1 MIDYGKFTDQEL
13 ATLLAEGDHVAFTQI
28 YTRYK
33 FILYTHAVNKLR
45 DREDA
50 MDIIQEVFTY
60 LWFKRETIQ
69 LSENLPGYLYGAVRN
84 AILNKVTHKQVQEKY
99 FSSMASYSEEG
110 NIFTDQRVRESLLKE
125 YIEKE
130 IILLPSK
137 MREVFELSRKQR
149 LSHKEIACQLE
160 ISEQTVS
167 KQITNALKILR
178 VKLGILI
185 YLLLMTCHYAN
196 NIR

>member
-1 MIDYGKFTDQEL
+1 MQMVDYSKFSDEEL
-13 ATLLAEGDHVAFTQI
+13 AALLTEGDHTAYTQI

-50 MDIIQEVFTY
+50 MDIIQELFTY
-60 LWFKRETIQ
+60 LWHKRETIQ
-69 LSENLPGYLYGAVRN
+69 VSENLSGYLYGAVRH
-84 AILNKVTHKQVQEKY
+84 AVLNKVTRKQVQEKY
-99 FSSMASYSEEG
+99 IASIKVFSEQG
-110 NIFTDQRVRESLLKE
+110 NIVTDERVRENQLRE

-130 IILLPSK
+130 IALLPAK
-137 MREVFELSRKQR
+137 MREVFELSRKQY
-149 LSHKEIACQLE
+149 LSHKEIACRLG

-167 KQITNALKILR
+167 KQITNALRILR

-185 YLLLMTCHYAN
+185 YLFLMFHH
-196 NIR
+196 